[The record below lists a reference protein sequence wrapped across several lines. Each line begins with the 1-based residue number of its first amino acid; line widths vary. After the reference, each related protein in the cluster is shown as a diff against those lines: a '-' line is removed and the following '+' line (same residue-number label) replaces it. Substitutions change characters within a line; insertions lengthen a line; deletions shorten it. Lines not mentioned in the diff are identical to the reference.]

1 MSASKPLTNRV
12 VGTELPAPDAERS
25 DYAPRNCQEVFM
37 CVCNGFAGVDVAAGV
52 DKGNERKGYSR
63 WWGQ

>member
-1 MSASKPLTNRV
+1 
-12 VGTELPAPDAERS
+12 
-25 DYAPRNCQEVFM
+25 M